1 MANTNLNYTLNLK
14 NFFSKGMKTAVDDT
28 KKLDNQM
35 GKLNTTVSR
44 VGAGI
49 AAYFSINA
57 ISNFGRAVV
66 DSLKNYEYF
75 SASLRT
81 LLRGDRMQAEALE
94 KKLVTLAR
102 VTPFSL
108 VDVQEGSK
116 QLLAYG
122 FGANTIVNNMKMLGD
137 VSSGVGAPL
146 NDIIYL
152 YGTLRTQGRAY
163 TRDIMQ
169 FTSRGIP
176 IIGLLAKQF
185 GVAESEVIKL
195 VEAGKVGF
203 PQIEQAFKSMTG
215 EGGQFFKMM
224 EEQSRTVGGRLS
236 NLSDSW
242 EQLRVNIGK
251 SQRGIIASLTQFAS
265 SFVEK
270 LNMIVSSGN
279 NMEAAFSKFGAKQ
292 YSNSE
297 NFFNFLNAGGIAK
310 QGLTKSLTGD
320 KGRMEMLYRSLE
332 SMYVKPSEKDKLS
345 ALTAQEG
352 LLKMRARFSKSFANK
367 EMGVDEY
374 KRGYALISAALESVA
389 GNLKLATE
397 NTKGLES
404 TAAKP
409 GNVEAPVSSTEWS
422 GARAQNITIN
432 VTKLVETLNIES
444 ADVSEGVDKGAA
456 LTKKAFLELLNDAN
470 QMANQ

>member
-1 MANTNLNYTLNLK
+1 MESYVKELAKDVVLIQHRELIKEYCIQSDVDFFVMKELKLKVQALDAELKNTNELYLQ
-14 NFFSKGMKTAVDDT
+14 S
-28 KKLDNQM
+28 
-35 GKLNTTVSR
+35 
-44 VGAGI
+44 
-49 AAYFSINA
+49 
-57 ISNFGRAVV
+57 VV
-66 DSLKNYEYF
+66 DREFLI
-75 SASLRT
+75 A
-81 LLRGDRMQAEALE
+81 
-94 KKLVTLAR
+94 KL
-102 VTPFSL
+102 
-108 VDVQEGSK
+108 
-116 QLLAYG
+116 
-122 FGANTIVNNMKMLGD
+122 
-137 VSSGVGAPL
+137 
-146 NDIIYL
+146 
-152 YGTLRTQGRAY
+152 
-163 TRDIMQ
+163 
-169 FTSRGIP
+169 
-176 IIGLLAKQF
+176 
-185 GVAESEVIKL
+185 
-195 VEAGKVGF
+195 
-203 PQIEQAFKSMTG
+203 QAFKSMTG